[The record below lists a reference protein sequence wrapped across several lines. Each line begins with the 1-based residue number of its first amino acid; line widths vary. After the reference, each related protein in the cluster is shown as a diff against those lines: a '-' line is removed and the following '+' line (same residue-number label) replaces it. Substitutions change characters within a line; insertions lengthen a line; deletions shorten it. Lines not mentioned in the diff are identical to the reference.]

1 MCFYQSYAEFFKVNS
16 MTGLTKAT
24 DIIDPLTNPP
34 YLWQSCNRNENWLYQ
49 SESTGRHACTP
60 ASRRKRNVILECYL
74 IFIKY
79 PRHQCPVYLQNFSYS
94 TDLHV
99 GISAFEK
106 LQISSAAQTM
116 NKKVKA
122 VWVTLTIHQQ
132 NKNSFTLS
140 AVFSQC
146 ILHIHFNNYAI
157 NELWILHVA
166 K

>member
-16 MTGLTKAT
+16 MTGLTKAA

-34 YLWQSCNRNENWLYQ
+34 YLWQSCIRNETRYTSQ
-49 SESTGRHACTP
+49 KAQADVCTP

-99 GISAFEK
+99 GISAFVK
-106 LQISSAAQTM
+106 LQISSAAHLQIQISSAAHTM

-122 VWVTLTIHQQ
+122 VWVTLTICQQ
-132 NKNSFTLS
+132 NKNSLTLS
-140 AVFSQC
+140 AVFFTVHTSYS
-146 ILHIHFNNYAI
+146 F
-157 NELWILHVA
+157 
-166 K
+166 